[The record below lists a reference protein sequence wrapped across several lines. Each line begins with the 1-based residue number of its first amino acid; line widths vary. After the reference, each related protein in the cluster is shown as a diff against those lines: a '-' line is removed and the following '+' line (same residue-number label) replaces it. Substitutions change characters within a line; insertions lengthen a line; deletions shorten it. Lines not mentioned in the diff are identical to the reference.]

1 MMTPECELNTMTL
14 KQLSIFL
21 ENSPGR
27 LLKVTRA
34 LGEAGINL
42 KALNLAGSTDFGV
55 LRFICSDLHK
65 ARNIAMENQWPARV
79 DEVLAVRIS
88 DDPGSLADVLQPLS
102 ENSIDVEYMYAF
114 TRLSNADALII
125 LGFREIEE
133 AIKVLQSCNT
143 ALVSAED
150 FKALE
155 STEN

>member
-1 MMTPECELNTMTL
+1 MMTPECELNTMTV

-125 LGFREIEE
+125 LGFRDIEE